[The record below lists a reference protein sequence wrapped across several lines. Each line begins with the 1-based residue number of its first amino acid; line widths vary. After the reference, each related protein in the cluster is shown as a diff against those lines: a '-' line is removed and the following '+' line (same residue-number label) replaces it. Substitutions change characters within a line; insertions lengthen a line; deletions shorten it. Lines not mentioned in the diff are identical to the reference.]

1 VALPPAI
8 SHKEAAESIP
18 DPSGPGTVVLDI
30 GGEVG
35 AAVVLAPASLEGT
48 EIEIAGV
55 GLPWD
60 GTHTMIRARAVDP
73 GVVHAGVFDT
83 LRAGRYLVRVR
94 RAGPHGVT
102 GAQPGVPRPGVPEPR
117 VPEPGVPEPRVPEPG
132 VEELEVHGGCV
143 TYARLG
149 GDGAGSVPAV

>member
-1 VALPPAI
+1 LTVAT
-8 SHKEAAESIP
+8 ESIP
-18 DPSGPGTVVLDI
+18 APSGPGTVVLDI

-48 EIEIAGV
+48 EIEIAGL

-94 RAGPHGVT
+94 GAGPQAVT
-102 GAQPGVPRPGVPEPR
+102 GPEIGVEGI
-117 VPEPGVPEPRVPEPG
+117 G
-132 VEELEVHGGCV
+132 VEELEVHGGRV

-149 GDGAGSVPAV
+149 EDDAGSGPAV